1 MRKQRQVN
9 VYELYFELKLVLL
22 DDRLGEL
29 MEKEDSGWPL
39 DFWLQQVDG
48 SVVF

>member
-1 MRKQRQVN
+1 MRRQRQVN

-29 MEKEDSGWPL
+29 MEEEDSRMAFGFL
-39 DFWLQQVDG
+39 ASASG
-48 SVVF
+48 R